1 MNGKFGKL
9 FIDGQLVD
17 LDNMPIDKLEKI
29 KVKLEEKEKTIR
41 EEIEKI
47 LNDDENERG
56 GENGK

>member
-1 MNGKFGKL
+1 MNRKFGKL

-29 KVKLEEKEKTIR
+29 KVKLEEKEKSIR

-47 LNDDENERG
+47 LNDDENEWG
-56 GENGK
+56 GGNGK

>member
-1 MNGKFGKL
+1 MNRKFGKL

-29 KVKLEEKEKTIR
+29 KVKLEEKEKNIR

-47 LNDDENERG
+47 LNDDENE
-56 GENGK
+56 